1 MGNIPKLFKILI
13 LSLIIE
19 TLIISNASAISLS
32 KGFGGSNALVFL
44 NNGMGARPIGMGN
57 AFVGIADDINA
68 IYWNPSGLTQLK
80 NVEFSAMHSSLF
92 SDIVKYDMLS
102 LAFPFKNGLTMGAG
116 LFSLNID
123 NIRYSYV
130 DSLGNPVPTET
141 YFKDSENALFL
152 SVAKSV
158 NAKLSVGGNIKIIY
172 HSLYNYS
179 AFGAGGDLAFL
190 YRPSK
195 NLKIGFNA
203 QNIFFTGLQFRSG
216 GAKNIA
222 YPSLNLGISYV
233 LRDKVRTAVCVEKNL
248 YTNLFKYSLGIEL
261 DLMRYL
267 SVRTGLEMGRLNGGV
282 TFKLFKY
289 QLDYS
294 YSHAFSEINLGNSH
308 RLSMIVRF

>member
-1 MGNIPKLFKILI
+1 MKLI
-13 LSLIIE
+13 LKYTNLIVIL
-19 TLIISNASAISLS
+19 LIFATFFATNVYALSVS

-44 NNGMGARPIGMGN
+44 QNGMGARPVGMGN
-57 AFVGIADDINA
+57 AFVSIADDINA

-102 LAFPFKNGLTMGAG
+102 LALPIKNGLTLGAG

-123 NIRYSYV
+123 NIRYTYV

-152 SVAKSV
+152 SVAKTINS
-158 NAKLSVGGNIKIIY
+158 KLSVGANIKIIY
-172 HSLYNYS
+172 HNLYNYS

-190 YRPSK
+190 YRPAA

-203 QNIFFTGLQFRSG
+203 QNVFFSGLQFRSD

-222 YPSLNLGISYV
+222 YPSLNLGVSYAF
-233 LRDKVRTAVCVEKNL
+233 REKIRAAVCVEKNL
-248 YTNLFKYSLGIEL
+248 YTNLFKYSSGVEL
-261 DLMRYL
+261 DLIRFL

-282 TFKLFKY
+282 TFKLYKY

-294 YSHAFSEINLGNSH
+294 YSYAFSAINLGNSH